1 LDAQNNKG
9 LTLHRLKKYEEAIVC
24 YDKALDIKPNHFQTS
39 NNKSWTLC
47 KLKRYEEAL
56 LLSEI
61 SLTMKQPKPEYVHT
75 KGFILLKLKQYQDA
89 IKWFDKALKI
99 DPNHKDSIK
108 DRQLAVD
115 ASKLDK

>member
-1 LDAQNNKG
+1 M
-9 LTLHRLKKYEEAIVC
+9 LK
-24 YDKALDIKPNHFQTS
+24 IKPHHFQTL

-47 KLKRYEEAL
+47 KLERYEEAL

-61 SLTMKQPKPEYVHT
+61 ALTMNHPKAEYIHT

-89 IKWFDKALKI
+89 IKWFDKALAI
-99 DPNHKDSIK
+99 DPNHKASIK

-115 ASKLDK
+115 SL

>member
-1 LDAQNNKG
+1 
-9 LTLHRLKKYEEAIVC
+9 
-24 YDKALDIKPNHFQTS
+24 
-39 NNKSWTLC
+39 LC
-47 KLKRYEEAL
+47 KLEKYEKAL

-61 SLTMKQPKPEYVHT
+61 SLTIKSSNPSTIHT

-89 IKWFDKALKI
+89 IKWFDKALEI

-115 ASKLDK
+115 SL